1 MIKHITSLFKK
12 PFSIISKKKK
22 HNPVQWRMAAKRINS
37 NTFNIHVMAF
47 LEAPWQIYTQQLNH
61 KDGLLLNIEFE
72 SSIYLLWLGNQEEIG
87 TPIDQYD
94 LMLKEE
100 VRAYKVA
107 VNIVQAVKV
116 IVEEPVIIN
125 GIIHYV
131 IGDGV
136 SKLETNKINF
146 SLTLNE

>member
-1 MIKHITSLFKK
+1 
-12 PFSIISKKKK
+12 
-22 HNPVQWRMAAKRINS
+22 
-37 NTFNIHVMAF
+37 MAF
-47 LEAPWQIYTQQLNH
+47 LESPWQIYTQQLQH
-61 KDGLLLNIEFE
+61 IDSSLLNIEFE
-72 SSIYLLWLGNQEEIG
+72 SSIYVIWLGNQEEIG

-94 LMLKEE
+94 LLLKEE
-100 VRAYKVA
+100 VRAYKVT

>member
-1 MIKHITSLFKK
+1 MIKRFALLLTK
-12 PFSIISKKKK
+12 PFSFKAKKKK
-22 HNPVQWRMAAKRINS
+22 HNPVQWRIAAKRISS

-47 LEAPWQIYTQQLNH
+47 IEAPWQIYTQQLQH
-61 KDGLLLNIEFE
+61 IDGSLLNIEFE
-72 SSIYLLWLGNQEEIG
+72 SSIYVIWLGNQEEIG

-94 LMLKEE
+94 LVLKEE

-107 VNIVQAVKV
+107 VNIVQTAKI
-116 IVEEPVIIN
+116 IVEEPITIN
-125 GIIHYV
+125 GLIHYV

>member
-1 MIKHITSLFKK
+1 MIKRFALLLTK
-12 PFSIISKKKK
+12 PFGFKTKKKK
-22 HNPVQWRMAAKRINS
+22 HNPVKWRMAAKRITP

-61 KDGLLLNIEFE
+61 KDGSLLNIEFE
-72 SSIYLLWLGNQEEIG
+72 SSIYVVWLGNQEEIG

-94 LMLKEE
+94 QMLKEE

-116 IVEEPVIIN
+116 IVEEPVTIN